1 MHILIYFINFIMCIF
16 FLFCRLHSFPTAKK
30 NHDARE
36 KWKILINRVD
46 KTTGKLWSPSKDMRV
61 CSRHFTDG
69 EPTTDNPFPIES
81 LGYDS
86 VRRAKNI
93 APSSKRIKLIHNTID
108 EDHQVLNDSVKNEEY
123 VDNFMDIS
131 GVETLPP
138 DLSDGNSVYSG
149 TNQGI
154 ETEPKDVLSE
164 DIESQ
169 EPISN
174 DLPGDVSKE
183 PSKSP
188 CTTSIAT
195 MQATLQTFKQKVKRL
210 EWERKVNFQRISRL
224 LKQLS
229 SCKCRKPMHA
239 KLLADDKSTKF
250 LTGLDKKSLFDSLHD
265 HIAPFVKRRFKGV
278 SRVVNR
284 VRRHIPGGRQRGPK
298 RKLDSRDEFLLTMM
312 KLRLALII
320 NDLSSRFHIS
330 LCVAKY
336 LHVGYVQWPKNFL
349 R

>member
-69 EPTTDNPFPIES
+69 EPTTDDPFPTES

-93 APSSKRIKLIHNTID
+93 APSSKRRKLIHNTID
-108 EDHQVLNDSVKNEEY
+108 GDHQVLNDSVRNEEY

-154 ETEPKDVLSE
+154 ETEPKDALSE

-195 MQATLQTFKQKVKRL
+195 MQAALQTLKQKVKRL
-210 EWERKVNFQRISRL
+210 EWERKVNFQRIRHL
-224 LKQLS
+224 RKQLS

-265 HIAPFVKRRFKGV
+265 HIASFVKRRFKSV

-312 KLRLALII
+312 KLRLALLI

-336 LHVGYVQWPKNFL
+336 
-349 R
+349 